1 MAGGGDR
8 AGGPQKA
15 DQRDGQDQSRR
26 GGGVPAPEQQPGGGK
41 RRENS
46 REPQRDRVR
55 MERDGEDQAQ
65 REGRGDGDQR
75 RRLQRRADN
84 RLTVYPPVTLPSP
97 PPPLSPA
104 GRGLIFS
111 PSPPVGRGLR

>member
-1 MAGGGDR
+1 MVGGEDR
-8 AGGPQKA
+8 GGGPQKA

-65 REGRGDGDQR
+65 PENPRHPDQ
-75 RRLQRRADN
+75 
-84 RLTVYPPVTLPSP
+84 P
-97 PPPLSPA
+97 PPPPPPPPPP
-104 GRGLIFS
+104 RGGEGSFF
-111 PSPPVGRGLR
+111 PPPPRWGED